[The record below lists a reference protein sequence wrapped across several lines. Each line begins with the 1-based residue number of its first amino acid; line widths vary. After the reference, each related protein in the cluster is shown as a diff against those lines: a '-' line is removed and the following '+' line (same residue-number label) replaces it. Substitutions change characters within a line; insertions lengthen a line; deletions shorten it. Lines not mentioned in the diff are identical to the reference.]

1 MSVNTSRLNS
11 SCPIRRAPS
20 VDDANR
26 TAPRRPDTR
35 ILRSAVSDFLAAC
48 WDLVANEIAKSRYM
62 TGAQMSFPLVI
73 RTANGGGSQPA
84 LHRRGEP
91 QALWQGSR
99 DRVDRRRGRHHP
111 VGAAHRRYHPKH
123 GQPMTDITGRPAMP
137 PRPRQE
143 N

>member
-1 MSVNTSRLNS
+1 M
-11 SCPIRRAPS
+11 
-20 VDDANR
+20 DDANR

-73 RTANGGGSQPA
+73 RTANGGGSQAA

-91 QALWQGSR
+91 QALWQGAEIASI
-99 DRVDRRRGRHHP
+99 
-111 VGAAHRRYHPKH
+111 AAEDATIPSV
-123 GQPMTDITGRPAMP
+123 
-137 PRPRQE
+137 PRIGDTIRNTANQ
-143 N
+143 